1 MNSYG
6 DQQSARA
13 RARVPGPSAASTPDD
28 DPSGYDERPA
38 PDAYRRPAGGRASVS
53 GSAPRGAAS
62 VGAAPVGGRASVGGA
77 GRASVGAGTGTVGS
91 ARVGGRASVGAPPE
105 AGAGYGARAAVA
117 RAAVRPV
124 SPGVGGPGG
133 PGDLDGAGHDKRG
146 SAGKILSKASK
157 RRRRTNILTA
167 AAAVLVILLGAG
179 VVGGTYFF
187 DNVEFTEPTAEAQTT
202 QLLAGDNKTVL
213 ASLGQ
218 FNRSIVPDGKINPLI
233 KLAVV
238 SAEDKGFYKHNGIDM
253 KGIAR
258 AAWNNFTGGD
268 TQGASTITQQYA
280 KYATKR
286 KEITYNVKL
295 REAVIA
301 RKMEDEYSKNEILG
315 RYLNSVYFGR
325 GAYGIEAAVKAY
337 FGGTRSALT
346 PVGTKG
352 AITAGEAAILASVIK
367 QPEASPT
374 HKGYDPQINPV
385 DAQDRWR
392 YTVGNMTEL
401 ALPGGL
407 AEAGV
412 PAGIKPPTEYP
423 DTWKKWDADKCTTT
437 CGNNK
442 PSAKIVKYVKRELR
456 DMGISDAELN
466 QGGLQIRTTINP
478 EVQELAEKAANGKSK
493 KSPLNGMDSTYK
505 SALVAI
511 NPENGRVLAYYG
523 GPDAASWDY
532 AGPNYTDDGQKFIG
546 GGRPPG
552 STFKIYTLIAALSE
566 GYGMDTIWNSE
577 LKKVDGGGKISN
589 SGREGGGLKCPS
601 PRACT
606 LQVSTEQSY
615 NFTFYWL
622 ADKLGPEKVIQMAH
636 KSGIQ
641 LIGDPE
647 TTARYDLNKLSEAEL
662 KKKGYGREVGFGQYA
677 VTALDHASGVATIAN
692 DGVYNKAHFVRS
704 VSQRDPKTGKFV
716 AVKNTGE
723 KLNPV
728 KAFSPDVAAAVQNVM
743 QKIPGIN
750 DIALANGRKAIGKTG
765 TWEFTGQGGKDGDNG
780 DAWMVGGTKEIAASV
795 WIGRE
800 KVNKKTKQMD
810 LLPIYKSNGKPMNG
824 GSVPGE
830 IWKMFLDS
838 ASKAI
843 KAENKPFL
851 PNSTA
856 FVDPNKKGN
865 GVEPPPPPPEPEPQN
880 PNPLCG
886 IFQQCDNGNNGN
898 NPGPGNPPGNGNNPG
913 GDNGQPGINL
923 PQIPNGDPSN
933 ETDGGGGQNDENTE
947 DGD

>member
-13 RARVPGPSAASTPDD
+13 RARVPGPSAAPTPDD
-28 DPSGYDERPA
+28 DQSGYDERPS

-53 GSAPRGAAS
+53 GSVPRGAAS
-62 VGAAPVGGRASVGGA
+62 VGAAAVGGRASVGGA
-77 GRASVGAGTGTVGS
+77 GRASVGAGTGPVGS
-91 ARVGGRASVGAPPE
+91 ARVGGRASVGAPPD
-105 AGAGYGARAAVA
+105 GPGYGGRGAVA

-124 SPGVGGPGG
+124 PPTTGG
-133 PGDLDGAGHDKRG
+133 PGDPGGAGPGSGG
-146 SAGKILSKASK
+146 SAGKILTKASK

-167 AAAVLVILLGAG
+167 AAAVVVILLGAG

-187 DNVEFTEPTAEAQTT
+187 DSVSFSEPTAEAQTT
-202 QLLAGDNKTVL
+202 QLLASDNKTVL

-218 FNRSIVPDGKINPLI
+218 FNRSIVPDTSINPLI

-301 RKMEDEYSKNEILG
+301 RKMEDEYTKDQILG

-337 FGGTRSALT
+337 FGPSRSALT
-346 PVGTKG
+346 PVGKKG

-367 QPEASPT
+367 QPEPSKT
-374 HKGYDPQINPV
+374 HKGYDPQN
-385 DAQDRWR
+385 DLAEAQIRWR

-401 ALPGGL
+401 ALPAGMK
-407 AEAGV
+407 ETGV
-412 PAGIKPPTEYP
+412 PAGINPPTEYP
-423 DTWKKWDADKCTTT
+423 KTWKPWDADKCTTT

-456 DMGISDAELN
+456 DMGITDAELN
-466 QGGLQIRTTINP
+466 QGGLQIRTTINT
-478 EVQELAEKAANGKSK
+478 EVQAEAEKAANGQK
-493 KSPLNGMDSTYK
+493 KGSPLNGMAKTYK

-523 GPDAASWDY
+523 GPDAANWDY
-532 AGPNYTDDGQKFIG
+532 AGPNYTADGKTFIG

-552 STFKIYTLIAALSE
+552 STFKIYTLIAALAD
-566 GYGMDTIWNSE
+566 GYGMDTIWDSTK
-577 LKKVDGGGKISN
+577 KKVDGGGKISN
-589 SGREGGGLKCPS
+589 SGREGGSLKCPT
-601 PRACT
+601 PKACT
-606 LQVSTEQSY
+606 LEVSTEQSY

-622 ADKLGPEKVIQMAH
+622 ADALGPEKVIQMAH
-636 KSGIQ
+636 KAGIQ

-647 TTARYDLNKLSEAEL
+647 TAVRYDLNKLSEAEL

-677 VTALDHASGVATIAN
+677 ITALDHASGVATIAN
-692 DGVYNKAHFVRS
+692 NGVYNKAHFVRE
-704 VSQRDPKTGKFV
+704 VDQRDPKTGKFV
-716 AVKNTGE
+716 PVKNTAE
-723 KLNPV
+723 KLKPV
-728 KAFSPDVAAAVQNVM
+728 EAFSPDVAAAVQNVM

-750 DIALANGRKAIGKTG
+750 GINLANGRKAIGKTG
-765 TWEFTGQGGKDGDNG
+765 TWEFTGKGGKDGDNG
-780 DAWMVGGTKEIAASV
+780 DAWMVGGTKELAVSV
-795 WIGRE
+795 WVGRE
-800 KVNKKTKQMD
+800 TVNKKKQTE
-810 LLPIYKSNGKPMNG
+810 LLPIYKPGGKPMNG
-824 GSVPGE
+824 GSVPGQ
-830 IWKMFLDS
+830 IWKTFLDA

-843 KAENKPFL
+843 KAEDKAFL

-865 GVEPPPPPPEPEPQN
+865 GEAPPPPPPPATEQPE
-880 PNPLCG
+880 NPLCG
-886 IFQQCDNGNNGN
+886 FLPCGDNNNGNNG
-898 NPGPGNPPGNGNNPG
+898 GNGNNNG
-913 GDNGQPGINL
+913 ENGQPGVTL
-923 PQIPNGDPSN
+923 PTVPGGGDVGN
-933 ETDGGGGQNDENTE
+933 DTDGGGGQTDGNT
-947 DGD
+947 DDAD

>member
-28 DPSGYDERPA
+28 DQSGYDERPS
-38 PDAYRRPAGGRASVS
+38 PDAYRRPAGGRASVG

-62 VGAAPVGGRASVGGA
+62 VGAAAVGGRASVGGA
-77 GRASVGAGTGTVGS
+77 GRASVGAGTGSVGS
-91 ARVGGRASVGAPPE
+91 ARVGGRASVGGPPDAAP
-105 AGAGYGARAAVA
+105 GYGGRGAVA

-124 SPGVGGPGG
+124 SPGAGGPGG
-133 PGDLDGAGHDKRG
+133 PGDPDGAGHDKRG
-146 SAGKILSKASK
+146 SAGKILTKASK

-187 DNVEFTEPTAEAQTT
+187 DNVDFKEPTAEAQTT
-202 QLLAGDNKTVL
+202 QLLTSNNKVL

-218 FNRSIVPDGKINPLI
+218 FNRSIVPDGSINPLV

-238 SAEDKGFYKHNGIDM
+238 AAEDKGFYKHNGIDM

-301 RKMEDEYSKNEILG
+301 RKMEDEYTKDEILG

-325 GAYGIEAAVKAY
+325 GAYGVEAAAKAY
-337 FGGTRSALT
+337 FNKSVLT
-346 PVGTKG
+346 PIGQKN
-352 AITAGEAAILASVIK
+352 AITAGEAAILAAVIK
-367 QPEASPT
+367 QPEPTAT
-374 HKGYDPQINPV
+374 HKGYDPQKNMP
-385 DAQDRWR
+385 DALDRWR
-392 YTVGNMTEL
+392 YTVGNMAEL
-401 ALPGGL
+401 ALPAGL
-407 AEAGV
+407 PVAGV
-412 PAGIKPPTEYP
+412 PAGINPPTEYP
-423 DTWKKWDADKCTTT
+423 KTWKTWDPDKCTTT

-466 QGGLQIRTTINP
+466 QGGLQIRTTIDS
-478 EVQELAEKAANGKSK
+478 EVQEQAEKAANAQSK
-493 KSPLNGMDSTYK
+493 KSPLNGMSSTYK

-511 NPENGRVLAYYG
+511 SPENGRVLAYYG

-532 AGPNYTDDGQKFIG
+532 AGPNYTDDGKTFIG

-552 STFKIYTLIAALSE
+552 STFKIYTLIAALSD
-566 GYGMDTIWNSE
+566 GYGMDTIWDST
-577 LKKVDGGGKISN
+577 LKKVNGGGKISN
-589 SGREGGGLKCPS
+589 SGREGGNLKCPN
-601 PRACT
+601 PKACT
-606 LQVSTEQSY
+606 LEVSTEQSY

-622 ADKLGPEKVIQMAH
+622 ADKLGPEKVIDMAH
-636 KSGIQ
+636 KAGIQ

-647 TTARYDLNKLSEAEL
+647 TTARWNLNTLTKEQL
-662 KKKGYGREVGFGQYA
+662 KEKGYGREVGFGQYA
-677 VTALDHASGVATIAN
+677 ITALDHASGVATIAN
-692 DGVYNKAHFVRS
+692 NGIYNKAHFVRS

-723 KLNPV
+723 KLDPQE
-728 KAFSPDVAAAVQNVM
+728 AFSPDVAAAVQNVM

-750 DIALANGRKAIGKTG
+750 GISLDNGRKAIGKTG
-765 TWEFTGQGGKDGDNG
+765 TWEFTGKGGKPGENG

-795 WIGRE
+795 WVGRE
-800 KVNKKTKQMD
+800 KVNKKTKQME
-810 LLPIYKSNGKPMNG
+810 LLPIFKRNGKPMNG
-824 GSVPGE
+824 GSIPGE

-856 FVDPNKKGN
+856 FVDPGKKGN
-865 GVEPPPPPPEPEPQN
+865 GVEPPPPPPPPAGDPQN
-880 PNPLCG
+880 PFCG
-886 IFQQCDNGNNGN
+886 ILQQCDNNGN
-898 NPGPGNPPGNGNNPG
+898 GGNGNGGNGNGNGNGRGNGRG
-913 GDNGQPGINL
+913 GD
-923 PQIPNGDPSN
+923 D
-933 ETDGGGGQNDENTE
+933 
-947 DGD
+947 

>member
-1 MNSYG
+1 M
-6 DQQSARA
+6 
-13 RARVPGPSAASTPDD
+13 
-28 DPSGYDERPA
+28 
-38 PDAYRRPAGGRASVS
+38 
-53 GSAPRGAAS
+53 
-62 VGAAPVGGRASVGGA
+62 
-77 GRASVGAGTGTVGS
+77 
-91 ARVGGRASVGAPPE
+91 
-105 AGAGYGARAAVA
+105 
-117 RAAVRPV
+117 

-133 PGDLDGAGHDKRG
+133 PGDPDGAGLDKRG
-146 SAGKILSKASK
+146 SAGKILTKASK

-187 DNVEFTEPTAEAQTT
+187 DNVDFKEPTAEAQTT
-202 QLLAGDNKTVL
+202 QLLTSNNKVL

-218 FNRSIVPDGKINPLI
+218 FNRSIVPDGSINPLV

-301 RKMEDEYSKNEILG
+301 RKMEDEYTKDEILG

-325 GAYGIEAAVKAY
+325 GAYGVEAAAKAY
-337 FGGTRSALT
+337 FGKSVLT
-346 PVGTKG
+346 PIGQKN
-352 AITAGEAAILASVIK
+352 AITAGEAAILAAVIK
-367 QPEASPT
+367 QPEPTAT
-374 HKGYDPQINPV
+374 HKGYDPQNSMP
-385 DAQDRWR
+385 DALDRWR
-392 YTVGNMTEL
+392 YTVGNMAEL
-401 ALPGGL
+401 ALPSGL
-407 AEAGV
+407 PEAGV
-412 PAGIKPPTEYP
+412 PAGINPPTEYP
-423 DTWKKWDADKCTTT
+423 KTWLKWDPDKCTTT
-437 CGNNK
+437 CANNK

-466 QGGLQIRTTINP
+466 QGGLQIKTTINS
-478 EVQELAEKAANGKSK
+478 EVQEQAEKAANAQSK
-493 KSPLNGMDSTYK
+493 KSPLNGMSSTYR

-532 AGPNYTDDGQKFIG
+532 AGPNYTDDGKTFIG

-552 STFKIYTLIAALSE
+552 STFKIYTLLAALSD
-566 GYGMDTIWNSE
+566 GYGMDTIWDST
-577 LKKVDGGGKISN
+577 LKKVNGGGKISN
-589 SGREGGGLKCPS
+589 SGREGGGLKCPN
-601 PRACT
+601 PKACT
-606 LQVSTEQSY
+606 LEVSTEQSY

-622 ADKLGPEKVIQMAH
+622 ADKLGPEKVIDMAH
-636 KSGIQ
+636 KAGIQ

-647 TTARYDLNKLSEAEL
+647 TTARYDLNKLSESEL

-677 VTALDHASGVATIAN
+677 ITALDHASGVATIAN

-723 KLNPV
+723 KLAPV

-750 DIALANGRKAIGKTG
+750 GISLDNGRKAIGKTG
-765 TWEFTGQGGKDGDNG
+765 TWEFTGKGGKPGDNG

-795 WIGRE
+795 WVGRE
-800 KVNKKTKQMD
+800 KENKKTKQME
-810 LLPIYKSNGKPMNG
+810 LLPIFKAPGKPMNG
-824 GSVPGE
+824 GSIPGE

-838 ASKAI
+838 ASKVI

-856 FVDPNKKGN
+856 FVDPSKKGN
-865 GVEPPPPPPEPEPQN
+865 GVEPPPPPPPPAGDPQN
-880 PNPLCG
+880 PFCG
-886 IFQQCDNGNNGN
+886 IFQQCDNNNG
-898 NPGPGNPPGNGNNPG
+898 GNGNGNG
-913 GDNGQPGINL
+913 GNGNGGNGNGGNGGPDNGTPGINL
-923 PQIPNGDPSN
+923 PGAPNGDTGN
-933 ETDGGGGQNDENTE
+933 TDGGGGQTDENTD
-947 DGD
+947 DGN

>member
-6 DQQSARA
+6 DPQSARA

-28 DPSGYDERPA
+28 DQSGYDERPA

-53 GSAPRGAAS
+53 GSVPRGAAP
-62 VGAAPVGGRASVGGA
+62 VGAAPVGGRASVGGP
-77 GRASVGAGTGTVGS
+77 GRAPVGSGTGPVGS
-91 ARVGGRASVGAPPE
+91 ARVGGRASVGGPPDSGP
-105 AGAGYGARAAVA
+105 AYGGRGAVA

-124 SPGVGGPGG
+124 SPGVVGSSGE
-133 PGDLDGAGHDKRG
+133 PGDPAGNSRRG
-146 SAGKILSKASK
+146 SANKIISKASK

-187 DNVEFTEPTAEAQTT
+187 DSVDFKEPTAEAQTT
-202 QLLAGDNKTVL
+202 QLLASDNKTVL

-218 FNRSIVPDGKINPLI
+218 FNRSIVPDGSINPLI

-301 RKMEDEYSKNEILG
+301 RKMEDEYTKDEILG

-337 FGGTRSALT
+337 FGPSRSALT
-346 PVGTKG
+346 PVGKKG

-367 QPEASPT
+367 QPEPAAT
-374 HKGYDPQINPV
+374 HRGYDPQNNMP

-401 ALPGGL
+401 ALPAGL
-407 AEAGV
+407 KEAGV
-412 PAGIKPPTEYP
+412 PAGINPPTEYP
-423 DTWKKWDADKCTTT
+423 KTWIKWDPDKCTTT

-456 DMGISDAELN
+456 EMNISDAELN
-466 QGGLQIRTTINP
+466 QGGLQIRTTINKD
-478 EVQELAEKAANGKSK
+478 VQELAEKAANGKNK
-493 KSPLNGMDSTYK
+493 KSPLNDMDSTYK

-532 AGPNYTDDGQKFIG
+532 AGPNYTDDGKTFIG

-552 STFKIYTLIAALSE
+552 STFKIYTLIAALND
-566 GYGMDTIWNSE
+566 GYGMDTIWDST

-589 SGREGGGLKCPS
+589 SGREGGSLKCPS
-601 PRACT
+601 PKACS

-622 ADKLGPEKVIQMAH
+622 ADKLGPEKVIEMAH
-636 KSGIQ
+636 KAGIQ

-647 TTARYDLNKLSEAEL
+647 TTARYDLEKLSAADL
-662 KKKGYGREVGFGQYA
+662 KEKGYGREVGFGQYA
-677 VTALDHASGVATIAN
+677 ITALDHANGVATIAN
-692 DGVYNKAHFVRS
+692 NGVYNKAHFVRE
-704 VSQRDPKTGKFV
+704 VAQRDPKTGKFV
-716 AVKNTGE
+716 KVQNTGE
-723 KLNPV
+723 KLKPV
-728 KAFSPDVAAAVQNVM
+728 EAFSPDVAAAVQNVM

-750 DIALANGRKAIGKTG
+750 GIGLDNGRKAIGKTG
-765 TWEFTGQGGKDGDNG
+765 TWEFTGKGGKDGDNG
-780 DAWMVGGTKEIAASV
+780 DAWMVGGTKELAASV

-810 LLPIYKSNGKPMNG
+810 LLPIYKPGGKPMNG
-824 GSVPGE
+824 GSVPGQV
-830 IWKMFLDS
+830 WKMFLDS
-838 ASKAI
+838 ASEAI
-843 KAENKPFL
+843 KAENTPFL

-865 GVEPPPPPPEPEPQN
+865 GVEPPPPPPVEEQPQ
-880 PNPLCG
+880 NPLCG
-886 IFQQCDNGNNGN
+886 IFQDCDDNNGPGNGNGNNG
-898 NPGPGNPPGNGNNPG
+898 GE
-913 GDNGQPGINL
+913 NGQPGATL
-923 PQIPNGDPSN
+923 PAVPGGD
-933 ETDGGGGQNDENTE
+933 TGGIDGGGGGINENTD
-947 DGD
+947 DGN

>member
-6 DQQSARA
+6 DPQSARA

-28 DPSGYDERPA
+28 DQSGYDERPS

-53 GSAPRGAAS
+53 GSVPRGAAS
-62 VGAAPVGGRASVGGA
+62 VGAAPVGGRASVGA
-77 GRASVGAGTGTVGS
+77 APVGS
-91 ARVGGRASVGAPPE
+91 ARVGGRASVGAPPD
-105 AGAGYGARAAVA
+105 AGPAYGGRPVA

-133 PGDLDGAGHDKRG
+133 PGGPDGVGNGSRG
-146 SAGKILSKASK
+146 SAGKILTKASK

-187 DNVEFTEPTAEAQTT
+187 DSVNFEEPTAEAQTT
-202 QLLAGDNKTVL
+202 QLLASDNKTVL

-218 FNRSIVPDGKINPLI
+218 FNRSIVPDASINPLI

-301 RKMEDEYSKNEILG
+301 RKMEDEYSKDQILG

-325 GAYGIEAAVKAY
+325 GAYGVEAAVKAY
-337 FGGTRSALT
+337 FGPSRSALT
-346 PVGTKG
+346 PIGKKG

-367 QPEASPT
+367 QPEPSKT
-374 HKGYDPQINPV
+374 HQGYDPQNNLP

-401 ALPGGL
+401 ALPAGMP
-407 AEAGV
+407 EAQV
-412 PAGIKPPTEYP
+412 PAGINPPTEYP
-423 DTWKKWDADKCTTT
+423 KTWQKWDADKCTTT

-466 QGGLQIRTTINP
+466 QGGLQIRTTINTD
-478 EVQELAEKAANGKSK
+478 VQKAAEKAANRASE
-493 KSPLNGMDSTYK
+493 KSPLHDLASTYK
-505 SALVAI
+505 SALVSI
-511 NPENGRVLAYYG
+511 DPENGRVLAYYG

-532 AGPNYTDDGQKFIG
+532 AGPNYTDDGKTFIG

-552 STFKIYTLIAALSE
+552 STFKIYTLIAALAD
-566 GYGMDTIWNSE
+566 GYGMDTIWDSTKE
-577 LKKVDGGGKISN
+577 KVDGGGKINN
-589 SGREGGGLKCPS
+589 SGREGGSLKCPS
-601 PRACT
+601 PKACS
-606 LQVSTEQSY
+606 LEVSTEQSY

-622 ADKLGPEKVIQMAH
+622 ADALGPEKVIEMAH
-636 KSGIQ
+636 KAGIQ

-647 TTARYDLNKLSEAEL
+647 TAVRYDLNKLTKEQL
-662 KKKGYGREVGFGQYA
+662 KEKGYGREVGFGQYA
-677 VTALDHASGVATIAN
+677 ITALDHASGVATIAN
-692 DGVYNKAHFVRS
+692 NGVYNKAHFVRE
-704 VSQRDPKTGKFV
+704 VDQRDAKTGKFV
-716 AVKNTGE
+716 PVKNTGE
-723 KLNPV
+723 KLKPV
-728 KAFSPDVAAAVQNVM
+728 EAFSPDVAAAVQNVM

-750 DIALANGRKAIGKTG
+750 GINLSNGRKAIGKTG
-765 TWEFTGQGGKDGDNG
+765 TWEFTGKGGKAGDNG
-780 DAWMVGGTKEIAASV
+780 DAWMVGGTKDLAASV
-795 WIGRE
+795 WVGRE
-800 KVNKKTKQMD
+800 KINKKKQTELM
-810 LLPIYKSNGKPMNG
+810 PIYKPGGKPMNG
-824 GSVPGE
+824 GSVPGQ

-838 ASKAI
+838 ASEAI
-843 KAENKPFL
+843 KADNKPFL

-865 GVEPPPPPPEPEPQN
+865 GVEPPPPPVRQPE
-880 PNPLCG
+880 NPLCG
-886 IFQQCDNGNNGN
+886 FLPCGDNNGNNG
-898 NPGPGNPPGNGNNPG
+898 GTGNGNGNNG
-913 GDNGQPGINL
+913 GDNGGDGGNTGQPGTG
-923 PQIPNGDPSN
+923 IPPIPGGGNTGND
-933 ETDGGGGQNDENTE
+933 TDGGGGQTDGNT
-947 DGD
+947 DTGN